1 MKKPEDRF
9 HFISAVK
16 NNDFEKLTDYMHKG
30 MDINSLDED
39 GKTGILIST
48 EQNNIEMVRWLADR
62 GADID
67 FRDQT
72 KKIID
77 NTPFLYAGAK
87 GLDDILDIL
96 IPLNP
101 DVNILNGYGGNAL
114 IPACERGH
122 VSTVKKLL
130 ERTKVDV
137 NLINNLGWT
146 ALLEAIILGE
156 GGKKHQE
163 IVRLLLNHGAN
174 LNIADKDGVL
184 PITHAQNKNYSEIY
198 RILQSHQIN

>member
-1 MKKPEDRF
+1 MKIPEEQF
-9 HFISAVK
+9 QFIIAVK
-16 NNDFEKLTDYMHKG
+16 NNDYGKLRNYLQHGIDV
-30 MDINSLDED
+30 NSLDKD

-48 EQNNIEMVRWLADR
+48 EMNNIEMIKWLVEH

-67 FRDQT
+67 FRDQN

-87 GLDDILDIL
+87 GLDEILDIL

-130 ERTKVDV
+130 ERTTLDV

-146 ALLEAIILGE
+146 ALLETIILGD
-156 GGKKHQE
+156 GGKEYQE
-163 IVRLLLNHGAN
+163 ITRLLLKHGAD
-174 LNIADKDGVL
+174 LNITDKDGVL
-184 PITHAQNKNYSEIY
+184 PITHSKNRKFEEIFK
-198 RILQSHQIN
+198 ILQTH